1 LTSEPTSSVGG
12 FQHHVEFSNAPIAF
26 FVATRWEL
34 AALRRALPVDR
45 EETVCGIR
53 CLAGQTAGR
62 SYWLVQSGVGPQCAR
77 SAARAVLERNS
88 VALAISSGFAGALV
102 PARVGDL
109 IIGTGTRSISF
120 EGTWKPGIQARTINQ
135 DCVERMRL
143 LADQLGIATKVGMVV
158 SAARVVGR
166 SVDKQAISRMTGAVA
181 LDMES
186 AALAQVAEER
196 GVPFVVV
203 RTVSDLVEEELPL
216 DFNAFLGPSAWRK
229 GLYELMTHP
238 ASLIGLNRLRKQSRL
253 AAGRLTAF
261 CSAYGEQGFG
271 MRGDHNLAQS
281 EGTL

>member
-1 LTSEPTSSVGG
+1 MTSQPTSFVGG
-12 FQHHVEFSNAPIAF
+12 FQHHVDFSNAPVVF

-34 AALRRALPVDR
+34 AALRRALPVDG
-45 EETVCGIR
+45 EETVGGIR
-53 CLAGQTAGR
+53 CLVGQTAGR
-62 SYWLVQSGVGPQCAR
+62 SYWLVQSGVGPRCAR

-102 PARVGDL
+102 PAQVGDL

-120 EGTWKPGIQARTINQ
+120 EGTWKEGIQAGIFDQ
-135 DCVERMRL
+135 DRVEWMHS
-143 LADQLGIATKVGMVV
+143 LADQLGMATKVGVVV
-158 SAARVVGR
+158 SAARVVCR
-166 SVDKQAISRMTGAVA
+166 SADKQAIRRITGAVA

-196 GVPFVVV
+196 EIPFLVL

-238 ASLIGLNRLRKQSRL
+238 ASLFGLNRLRKQSRR
-253 AAGRLTAF
+253 AASQLTAF
-261 CSAYGEQGFG
+261 CSAYGERGFALRDNHHCG
-271 MRGDHNLAQS
+271 
-281 EGTL
+281 

>member
-1 LTSEPTSSVGG
+1 
-12 FQHHVEFSNAPIAF
+12 
-26 FVATRWEL
+26 
-34 AALRRALPVDR
+34 
-45 EETVCGIR
+45 
-53 CLAGQTAGR
+53 
-62 SYWLVQSGVGPQCAR
+62 
-77 SAARAVLERNS
+77 

-109 IIGTGTRSISF
+109 IIGTGTRSIAF
-120 EGTWKPGIQARTINQ
+120 EGTWKAGIQARTINQ